1 MDIKT
6 TKIDTY
12 LKEIGET
19 ALCDLPEKEPW
30 TVTEF
35 LDRIKVRIR
44 FKFINIQ
51 FRNNSLNLPCYITML
66 NKCKKKHETV
76 T

>member
-35 LDRIKVRIR
+35 LERTKVRIR

-51 FRNNSLNLPCYITML
+51 FRNNSLKSSILYYYV
-66 NKCKKKHETV
+66 KQAHKTV
-76 T
+76 K